1 MSSVFFLFLF
11 PLRLSLGPSP
21 SLVASR
27 TLTNRAVYKGWS
39 GLTTTVQLDAVIEP
53 LKDQA
58 NRLAV
63 GFRKAVVSVGGMK
76 VTFPHLQRF
85 RSVSQPQAPNILHNL
100 PRKKEKKNVQPFS
113 VPAWLPPTPPPV
125 FVASRG

>member
-1 MSSVFFLFLF
+1 M
-11 PLRLSLGPSP
+11 
-21 SLVASR
+21 
-27 TLTNRAVYKGWS
+27 YKGWS

-63 GFRKAVVSVGGMK
+63 GFRKAVVTVGGMK

-85 RSVSQPQAPNILHNL
+85 RSDV
-100 PRKKEKKNVQPFS
+100 KEFACLNFFNYKFI
-113 VPAWLPPTPPPV
+113 
-125 FVASRG
+125 F

>member
-1 MSSVFFLFLF
+1 MPPPLPAAPPGSLLYCPCVFFGF
-11 PLRLSLGPSP
+11 
-21 SLVASR
+21 R

-39 GLTTTVQLDAVIEP
+39 GFTTTVQLDAVIEP

-63 GFRKAVVSVGGMK
+63 GFHKAIVNVAGMK

-85 RSVSQPQAPNILHNL
+85 RLVPQD
-100 PRKKEKKNVQPFS
+100 RTV
-113 VPAWLPPTPPPV
+113 
-125 FVASRG
+125 